1 MLNQQLD
8 IKEEDPLIPLLRQY
22 DHVEP
27 SARVKTVCDAISAR
41 HKGHVLG
48 FVYYGSSLRDMNN
61 ADKMLDFYVVVD
73 SYRKTHKNPIR
84 AVLNTA
90 IPPAVYYHEMVHDD
104 GVLTTCKYSL
114 ISIRAFE
121 NRATKKAFL
130 STVWG
135 RFSQPCVLLFPRN
148 ASIESRLMLARANAI
163 RHIASETVP
172 LIMGR
177 VDTLTFWARAF
188 RESYRTELRPESS
201 DSRSKEIVARYKSRY
216 DAIMGLF
223 FGEADENE
231 CYAPPAVIPSMRQW
245 YRLRWAMRRILGKP
259 MTAIRLL
266 NNAATF
272 DGGLEYVLRK
282 LKNHSGVTINPSAF
296 QRKHPV
302 ICAPVLGWKLWR
314 KGAFR

>member
-1 MLNQQLD
+1 MLGINID
-8 IKEEDPLIPLLRQY
+8 NDPLMPLLTLH

-27 SARVKTVCDAISAR
+27 SARVEAVCAAISER
-41 HKGHVLG
+41 HDGHVLG

-61 ADKMLDFYVVVD
+61 AEKMLDFYVIID

-84 AVLNTA
+84 AALNA
-90 IPPAVYYHEMVHDD
+90 LIPPAVYYHEMVHKD

-114 ISIRAFE
+114 ISINAFE
-121 NRATKKAFL
+121 NRATTRALL

-135 RFSQPCVLLFPRN
+135 RFSQPCVLLFPRDEAIAARIMRARTN
-148 ASIESRLMLARANAI
+148 AV
-163 RHIASETVP
+163 RHIASETIP
-172 LIMGR
+172 LLDGP
-177 VDTLTFWARAF
+177 VDTRTFWARGF

-201 DSRSKEIVARYKSRY
+201 DGRSKEIVARYQERY
-216 DAIMGLF
+216 DAIMITLF
-223 FGEADENE
+223 GNPDTSGH
-231 CYAPPAVIPSMRQW
+231 YTLPAASPSVKRACKA
-245 YRLRWAMRRILGKP
+245 RWTMRRILGKP

-272 DGGLEYVLRK
+272 DGGLDYVLRK
-282 LKNHSGVTINPSAF
+282 LKNHSGVTIKPSPF